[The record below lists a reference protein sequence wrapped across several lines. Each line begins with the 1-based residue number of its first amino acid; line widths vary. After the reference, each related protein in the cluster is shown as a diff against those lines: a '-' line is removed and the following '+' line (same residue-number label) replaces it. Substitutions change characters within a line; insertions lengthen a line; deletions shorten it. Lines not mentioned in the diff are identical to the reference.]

1 MAPAGAARSAP
12 WLAAPHARV
21 EGRAQR
27 IAPRRRDG
35 AAQQQV
41 AVTVERGGLLCLQ
54 GRDLGRQRM
63 LAHDV
68 AYNLNVLFAIV
79 LAPKAIRAK
88 QEPQPTTV
96 RARKIFEGYRTTG
109 VFVRRAKAM
118 TAARHSKRYGAGTL
132 RLGSH
137 LRRGFENSG
146 RSALSN
152 RQHRS
157 NKHNAADAPEKSA
170 PSLLKRLGPGLIT
183 GAADDDPSGI
193 ATYSQAGAQF
203 GYGLLWTVF
212 LTLPFMIAIQLVSAR
227 IGRVTGKGL
236 AANVMQIAPRWAVLG
251 LVSLLVIANT
261 FNIAA
266 DIAAMAEALS
276 LVIGGL
282 NHEHALIFAA
292 GSTIL
297 QVFVP
302 YRRYSPVLK
311 FLTLA
316 LFAYVAT
323 AFTVEI
329 PWSTALLAAVW
340 PKADVSGD
348 YFLMVVAVLGTTIS
362 PYLFFWQASQ
372 EVEEMNQGKR
382 DKPLRDLPSGGD
394 PEIARIRA
402 DTIVGMLLSNTIA
415 FFIILTTA
423 SVLHANG
430 VTNINSATQ
439 AAEALRPLAGD
450 FTFALFALGIIGTG
464 LLAIPVLAGSAA
476 YGVAEIFGWRA
487 TLEARPEK
495 AVGFYTIIA
504 AATII
509 GFGLGF
515 TGIDSIHML
524 VWSAVLNG
532 IVAVPIM
539 AMMMLIVASAA
550 IMGRFKA
557 RSWLVVLGW
566 LGTAIMALAVLAL
579 LGSSLVG

>member
-1 MAPAGAARSAP
+1 MP
-12 WLAAPHARV
+12 V
-21 EGRAQR
+21 
-27 IAPRRRDG
+27 
-35 AAQQQV
+35 
-41 AVTVERGGLLCLQ
+41 
-54 GRDLGRQRM
+54 
-63 LAHDV
+63 
-68 AYNLNVLFAIV
+68 
-79 LAPKAIRAK
+79 
-88 QEPQPTTV
+88 
-96 RARKIFEGYRTTG
+96 
-109 VFVRRAKAM
+109 
-118 TAARHSKRYGAGTL
+118 
-132 RLGSH
+132 
-137 LRRGFENSG
+137 
-146 RSALSN
+146 
-152 RQHRS
+152 
-157 NKHNAADAPEKSA
+157 
-170 PSLLKRLGPGLIT
+170 LLKRLGPGLIT

-212 LTLPFMIAIQLVSAR
+212 LTTPFMIAIQLVSAR

-236 AANVMQIAPRWAVLG
+236 AANVMQLAPRWAVLA
-251 LVSLLVIANT
+251 LVSMLVVANT

-266 DIAAMAEALS
+266 DIAAMAEALA

-282 NHEHALIFAA
+282 QHEHALIFAA
-292 GSTIL
+292 GSTLLEIFL
-297 QVFVP
+297 P

-323 AFTVEI
+323 AFTVQI

-340 PKADVSGD
+340 PKANVSVD

-372 EVEEMNQGKR
+372 EVEEMNQGKHDR
-382 DKPLRDLPSGGD
+382 PLRDLPSGGD
-394 PEIARIRA
+394 PVLARIRA
-402 DTIVGMLLSNTIA
+402 DTISGMLLSNGIA

-423 SVLHANG
+423 AVLNANG
-430 VTNINSATQ
+430 VTKINSATE

-487 TLEARPEK
+487 TLEAKPEK

-504 AATII
+504 AASII

-539 AMMMLIVASAA
+539 AMMMLIVSSRA
-550 IMGRFKA
+550 IMGRFRA
-557 RSWLVVLGW
+557 RSWLIALGW
-566 LGTAIMALAVLAL
+566 LGTALMALAVLAL
-579 LGSSLVG
+579 LGSFVIS